1 MSYATR
7 PAYETEFEA
16 SELTQLES
24 GRAGAFA
31 QCAQDA
37 DGEINS
43 YLATRYAVP
52 VMPAPKQLIAVAL
65 DITRFRLHDERASEL
80 VVKRYERA
88 VSWLRDISAGKAA
101 LIGDDGTPIPEAESP
116 TSGPVSAYA
125 PQRQLVTGA
134 VFERRYGRGCV
145 L

>member
-1 MSYATR
+1 MTYATR
-7 PAYETEFEA
+7 PAYQTEFEA

-24 GRAGAFA
+24 GRPGAFE

-52 VMPAPKQLIAVAL
+52 VLPAPKPLIAVAL
-65 DITRFRLHDERASEL
+65 DITRFRIHDERASDL

-101 LIGDDGTPIPEAESP
+101 LIADDGTPIPEAESP
-116 TSGPVSAYA
+116 TSGPVSPYA
-125 PQRQLVTGA
+125 VPRTLVTDGR
-134 VFERRYGRGCV
+134 FERRYGRGC
-145 L
+145 LL